1 LFAGAVFRCVLLP
14 VLAGTVPLLAGGH
27 GPGEWCL
34 SERELQNLKVYSAAA
49 ACPNPKLQELDVGIV
64 VSDVAML
71 IVLMK
76 GVSGRN
82 RNGIVSIDH

>member
-1 LFAGAVFRCVLLP
+1 
-14 VLAGTVPLLAGGH
+14 
-27 GPGEWCL
+27 
-34 SERELQNLKVYSAAA
+34 VYSAAA